1 VPLVITRKSRSVHY
15 VRSEETLAEI
25 LSHSD
30 FDGRRWAVGDR
41 LIFEDGTES
50 IIVFIPDGSFHAWG
64 NPVKRADL
72 DEVRRAV
79 GRPDAESWE
88 QLFAAFKSDPSAT
101 K

>member
-1 VPLVITRKSRSVHY
+1 VPLVITRKSKSVHY
-15 VRSEETLAEI
+15 VRSEDVLAEI

-30 FDGRRWAVGDR
+30 FDGRPWSVGDR

-50 IIVFIPDGSFHAWG
+50 IIVFIPDGSVHAWG

-72 DEVRRAV
+72 DEVRRAA

-88 QLFAAFKSDPSAT
+88 QLFASFRK
-101 K
+101 